1 MYVFLNKNDYKD
13 IKSYSSNVIN
23 ELVQEINKEKK
34 LFVSMELI
42 GSGAKNLILQ
52 NGDNPIDFD
61 YNIIIEEFIEYTV
74 NKCAEIKNY
83 IIEKFNI
90 VLKRKKLSGYR
101 DSKSV
106 ITTKKI
112 SKYNKVFSIDVAVV
126 AKFEGIY
133 NKIIHQKTGDTKKD
147 EWYWNQ
153 IKDSNELEKK
163 VEKIKSKNWEKLR
176 QTYKNRKNMYLE
188 RNDHDHSSFIC
199 YVEAINE
206 VFSSLNLK

>member
-83 IIEKFNI
+83 IIEN
-90 VLKRKKLSGYR
+90 L
-101 DSKSV
+101 
-106 ITTKKI
+106 I
-112 SKYNKVFSIDVAVV
+112 SY
-126 AKFEGIY
+126 
-133 NKIIHQKTGDTKKD
+133 
-147 EWYWNQ
+147 
-153 IKDSNELEKK
+153 
-163 VEKIKSKNWEKLR
+163 
-176 QTYKNRKNMYLE
+176 
-188 RNDHDHSSFIC
+188 
-199 YVEAINE
+199 
-206 VFSSLNLK
+206 